1 MEREDSMDKI
11 SFYKDLCKVIPQDRV
26 KIDEPMKYH
35 TSFRIG
41 GPADIM
47 VLPQNAEEIKKV
59 VMLCK
64 QKDVPIFIMG
74 NGTNL
79 LVRDKG
85 IRGVVVKIAQNFND
99 IEVQGNL
106 IKAKAGVLLS
116 VVARTALENHLTGME
131 FASGIPGT
139 LGGAIVMNAGAYDG
153 EMANV
158 VKEVVVMDLNGEV
171 FSMNKEDLGFSYRWC
186 KLQSGGKI
194 VLEAKLEL
202 KAGKY
207 EDIKK
212 KMEEFSARR
221 RMKQPLNMPSAGS
234 AFKRPPGN
242 YAGYL
247 IEKAGLKGFK
257 VGDAMVSDLH
267 AGFIVNTG
275 NATAEDVLKLIEIIQ
290 QRVKEEFG
298 ILLEPEI
305 KVVGEE

>member
-1 MEREDSMDKI
+1 MDKI

-153 EMANV
+153 EMADV

-275 NATAEDVLKLIEIIQ
+275 NATAEDVLRLIEIIQ